1 MKRRKRIGNRAG
13 MLLKSFQLKRSYRF
27 WADVPGSNQKL
38 IAEILGGV
46 MNQTL
51 KGLIGW
57 LVVMIWFTLV
67 GLANGYIATNWF

>member
-1 MKRRKRIGNRAG
+1 
-13 MLLKSFQLKRSYRF
+13 
-27 WADVPGSNQKL
+27 
-38 IAEILGGV
+38 

-67 GLANGYIATNWF
+67 GLANGYIATNWL